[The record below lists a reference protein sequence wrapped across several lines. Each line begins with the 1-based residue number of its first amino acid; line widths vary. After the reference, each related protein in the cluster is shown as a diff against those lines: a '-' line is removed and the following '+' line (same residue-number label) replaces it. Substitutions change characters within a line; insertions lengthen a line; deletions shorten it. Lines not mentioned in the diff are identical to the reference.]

1 MVITVKVPNSGSAYS
16 AYAMALGTKLLQ
28 LLVILKYWILS
39 IVLQALSYSSVPK
52 FYGIHIPYT

>member
-28 LLVILKYWILS
+28 LSVILKYWISDKKFVINVIIKNFQS
-39 IVLQALSYSSVPK
+39 ISYYP
-52 FYGIHIPYT
+52 